1 MNRRI
6 EEDVMKIRLPAVFL
20 FTSCSLL
27 FTSHLSAQDLGPQ
40 FKKIKDGIFVYA
52 GKPNESNCTI
62 ILTQEGVVL
71 IDSGNTP
78 LDSQAVMKAVKQLT
92 SQPIRILIDT
102 EPHADHTTGHFVF
115 SPPAAIIAAE
125 GAGGIDAEGLRPGA
139 HEKAHGG
146 TG

>member
-20 FTSCSLL
+20 FTSCLLL

-92 SQPIRILIDT
+92 SLPLRSHIARQPITDR
-102 EPHADHTTGHFVF
+102 PHRHFVF
-115 SPPAAIIAAE
+115 
-125 GAGGIDAEGLRPGA
+125 
-139 HEKAHGG
+139 
-146 TG
+146 T